1 MRLSRHL
8 GKMGPDVPRRGG
20 DDMTNEVPGWS
31 IRAVVVSVRDLDR
44 SSAFYQDVLNVREV
58 IRDGEVA
65 VLSGDLIPGFSLYLR
80 QAHRNAVHS
89 GQALGVRAFSCD
101 VGSFA
106 ELDRVEGRLR
116 ASGGFRSRQFLDD
129 NKQFE
134 LVDGHD
140 PDRLSL
146 VFVAHETD
154 LSLTD
159 YRNAMARMYAIDL

>member
-1 MRLSRHL
+1 MTN
-8 GKMGPDVPRRGG
+8 DVPR
-20 DDMTNEVPGWS
+20 WS

-44 SSAFYQDVLNVREV
+44 SSAFYQDVMNVREV
-58 IRDGEVA
+58 SRDGQMA
-65 VLSGDLIPGFSLYLR
+65 VLSGDLIPGFTLYLR
-80 QAHRNAVHS
+80 EAHRNAVHS
-89 GQALGVRAFSCD
+89 GEALGVRAFSCD

-116 ASGGFRSRQFLDD
+116 ARDGFRGREFIDD
-129 NKQFE
+129 AQRFE
-134 LVDGHD
+134 MVQGHD

-159 YRNAMARMYAIDL
+159 YGHAMARLYAIDL